1 MVDDFFDSNDETTT
15 GGVTE
20 DQKSTEE
27 SKGGKK
33 SLKSI
38 EGGSSVIEKR
48 EGTTKSNKAV
58 KRIGVHCLAGLG
70 RAPFFVALAFVNN
83 GCSPQNAIDLIR
95 KHRPGAFNLAQ
106 AYFILE
112 FKGKQKGQSNNVTCC
127 SIF

>member
-1 MVDDFFDSNDETTT
+1 MVDDFFDSNDETAPA
-15 GGVTE
+15 GANIE
-20 DQKSTEE
+20 DHKSMEE
-27 SKGGKK
+27 SKSKKK
-33 SLKSI
+33 SI
-38 EGGSSVIEKR
+38 DGGLVIEKR
-48 EGTTKSNKAV
+48 DGSTKSNKAV

-112 FKGKQKGQSNNVTCC
+112 FKGKQKGKKNNNATCAC

>member
-1 MVDDFFDSNDETTT
+1 MVDDFFDSNDETTST
-15 GGVTE
+15 GANIE
-20 DQKSTEE
+20 DQKSMEE
-27 SKGGKK
+27 SKSKKRSIDGG
-33 SLKSI
+33 L
-38 EGGSSVIEKR
+38 VIEKR
-48 EGTTKSNKAV
+48 DGSTKSNKAV

-112 FKGKQKGQSNNVTCC
+112 FKGKQKGKSNNETCC